1 MSTNPRSKSHGSL
14 KFYGCL
20 GRYLAMEA
28 QDESARCIYE
38 HSRLPKFAYTRVERW
53 STTRVARDARVA
65 QHRYWKFKRD
75 LLSYAFA
82 DSLAKNVEH
91 PYTTTSA
98 EEFCWLAVLYVE
110 QAFGMFQNLL
120 DRSFL
125 MYPMKFWVNCSYS
138 CLYRI
143 SQKLFSSIDLLRSF
157 VEFCWDFGI

>member
-1 MSTNPRSKSHGSL
+1 MHDLNRTVLWNFTVASVVILRWKHKTNPHVAFTSTRGCQNLRIPGWNDSL
-14 KFYGCL
+14 L
-20 GRYLAMEA
+20 
-28 QDESARCIYE
+28 Q
-38 HSRLPKFAYTRVERW
+38 
-53 STTRVARDARVA
+53 DARVA

-91 PYTTTSA
+91 PYTTTSTK
-98 EEFCWLAVLYVE
+98 EFCWLAVLYIE

-125 MYPMKFWVNCSYS
+125 MYPTKFWVNCSYS
-138 CLYRI
+138 CLYRV

-157 VEFCWDFGI
+157 VEFRWDFGI